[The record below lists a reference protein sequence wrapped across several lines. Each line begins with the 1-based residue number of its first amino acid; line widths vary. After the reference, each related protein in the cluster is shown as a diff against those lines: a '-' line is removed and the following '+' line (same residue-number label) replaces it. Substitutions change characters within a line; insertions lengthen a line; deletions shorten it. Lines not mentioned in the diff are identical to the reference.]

1 MNSLPAE
8 ITAALVALALATLVG
23 LTEIVRRLVKVVLA
37 KLEANTVI
45 TERVAEQTNGQ
56 IHDAREAAAK
66 YRVLAERYRWILRE
80 INSDPHGRAV
90 IDAVMQ
96 RHRTVIH
103 DGDFEDLEKRLMREP
118 SK

>member
-8 ITAALVALALATLVG
+8 IITALVALALAALAG
-23 LTEIVRRLVKVVLA
+23 LTEIVRRLVKVTIT

-56 IHDAREAAAK
+56 IHEAREAAAK

-80 INSDPHGRAV
+80 INSHPQGRALV
-90 IDAVMQ
+90 DEVMQ
-96 RHRTVIH
+96 RHRTIIH
-103 DGDFEDLEKRLMREP
+103 DADFEELEKRLMREP

>member
-1 MNSLPAE
+1 MNSLPPE
-8 ITAALVALALATLVG
+8 ISTALIALALAALVG
-23 LTEIVRRLVKVVLA
+23 LTEIVRRLVKVTIA

-56 IHDAREAAAK
+56 IYHAREAAAK
-66 YRVLAERYRWILRE
+66 YRVLAERYRWMLRE
-80 INSDPHGRAV
+80 INSDPRGRAV
-90 IDAVMQ
+90 IDKVMQ
-96 RHRTVIH
+96 QHRTVIH